1 MLKKF
6 REQLLP
12 LPAGMNNSVLK
23 VISVFFLVSVCFPY
37 LAMAEAK
44 SRYVTLHYNS
54 REMLREFNDSIDL
67 GQKLGYL
74 IKKKKN
80 IVTVEDEVLAKLD
93 AIMEKAEV
101 VLDMFPE
108 KLHIEVVLLATSDG
122 VSQVFSQKYGKKANH
137 IAYYSLSEDTVYIS
151 VEDAKL
157 AVIAHEFGHA
167 IVDHYFSDR
176 PPYTIHELMAQ
187 FAEKH
192 ITD

>member
-1 MLKKF
+1 
-6 REQLLP
+6 
-12 LPAGMNNSVLK
+12 MNSCILK
-23 VISVFFLVSVCFPY
+23 VIAVFFLAGICFPY
-37 LAMAEAK
+37 LAKAEAK
-44 SRYVTLHYNS
+44 SRYVTLHYNG
-54 REMLREFNDSIDL
+54 RDMLREFNDNIDL
-67 GQKLGYL
+67 GHKLGYL
-74 IKKKKN
+74 IKKKN
-80 IVTVEDEVLAKLD
+80 IVTVEDEVLVKLD

-101 VLDMFPE
+101 VLDMFP
-108 KLHIEVVLLATSDG
+108 KDLHIKVVILPTSDQ

-151 VEDAKL
+151 VEDTKL

>member
-1 MLKKF
+1 
-6 REQLLP
+6 
-12 LPAGMNNSVLK
+12 MNSSVFK
-23 VISVFFLVSVCFPY
+23 VISVFFLAGLCFPY
-37 LAMAEAK
+37 LALAEVK
-44 SRYVTLHYNS
+44 SRYVTLHYTG
-54 REMLREFNDSIDL
+54 RDILREFNDNVDL

-74 IKKKKN
+74 IKKKN
-80 IVTVEDEVLAKLD
+80 IVTVEEEVLAKLD

-101 VLDMFPE
+101 VLDMFP
-108 KLHIEVVLLATSDG
+108 KDLHIEVVLLPTSDE
-122 VSQVFSQKYGKKANH
+122 VSQVFKQKYGKKADH

-151 VEDAKL
+151 VEDTKL

-192 ITD
+192 ISD